1 MRLELD
7 DLQINNYKI
16 YQDRD
21 AFCFGIDSVLLAN
34 FFLRNINTINE
45 NIKVCDLCS
54 GNLIIPLI
62 IYAKRKNYNLS
73 DINISAFEIDKGQTD
88 ISRKSIEYNKIN
100 DIDLDKNIIVYND
113 DIKNIYLNKDKYK
126 NLYNTFD
133 SITVNPPYIKV
144 DAGVSHDNTKINI
157 AKHEISVNID
167 DIIKVSSL
175 ILKSNKKL
183 FMVHKS
189 ERLVEINNILEKYG
203 FKIKLLK
210 FIHPSINKSSNL
222 VLIMAVK
229 GGKDGIKVSNPLI
242 VFDENNNYTKDIKN
256 IYGDNKE
263 YN

>member
-34 FFLRNINTINE
+34 FFLRNINTLND

-54 GNLIIPLI
+54 GNIIIPLI
-62 IYAKRKNYNLS
+62 IYAKRNKFNLS
-73 DINISAFEIDKGQTD
+73 NVKISTFEIDKDQTE
-88 ISRKSIEYNKIN
+88 ISKKSIDYNKKNDN
-100 DIDLDKNIIVYND
+100 DIDKNIIIYND
-113 DIKNIYLNKDKYK
+113 DIKNIFLDKEKYK
-126 NLYNTFD
+126 KLYNSFD
-133 SITVNPPYIKV
+133 CITVNPPYIKV
-144 DAGVSHDNTKINI
+144 DAGVTHDNTKMNI
-157 AKHEISVNID
+157 AKHEISINLE

-183 FMVHKS
+183 FMVHKT
-189 ERLVEINNILEKYG
+189 ERLVEINNILENYG
-203 FKIKLLK
+203 FKIKYLK
-210 FIHPSINKSSNL
+210 FIHPNINKSSNL

-229 GGKDGIKVSNPLI
+229 GGKDGIKVSNPLV

-256 IYGDNKE
+256 IYGDLEE

>member
-34 FFLRNINTINE
+34 FFLNNINTINE

-62 IYAKRKNYNLS
+62 IYAKRKKYNLS
-73 DINISAFEIDKGQTD
+73 YIQISSFEIDKEQTE
-88 ISRKSIEYNKIN
+88 ISKKSIDYNKKNDN
-100 DIDLDKNIIVYND
+100 DIDKNIIIYND
-113 DIKNIYLNKDKYK
+113 DIKNIFLDKEKYK
-126 NLYNTFD
+126 NIYNTFD

-144 DAGVSHDNTKINI
+144 DSGVSHVNNKINI
-157 AKHEISVNID
+157 AKHEIFVSLE
-167 DIIKVSSL
+167 DIVKVSSL

-183 FMVHKS
+183 FMVHRT
-189 ERLVEINNILEKYG
+189 ERLVEINNILENYG
-203 FKIKLLK
+203 FKIKYLK
-210 FIHPSINKSSNL
+210 FIHPSINKPSNL

-229 GGKDGIKVSNPLI
+229 GAKDGIKVSNPLI
-242 VFDENNNYTKDIKN
+242 VFDENNNYTKDINN
-256 IYGDNKE
+256 IYGNLEE

>member
-34 FFLRNINTINE
+34 FFLENINIVNE
-45 NIKVCDLCS
+45 NIKICDLCS
-54 GNLIIPLI
+54 GNLVIPLI
-62 IYAKRKNYNLS
+62 IYAKRNKYNLS
-73 DINISAFEIDKGQTD
+73 NIHISAFEIDKEQTE
-88 ISRKSIEYNKIN
+88 ISKKSVKLNKN
-100 DIDLDKNIIVYND
+100 IDENIDKNIKIYND
-113 DIKNIYLNKDKYK
+113 DINNIIINKEEYK
-126 NLYNTFD
+126 KIYNTFD

-144 DAGVSHDNTKINI
+144 NAGISHENTKINI
-157 AKHEISVNID
+157 AKHEIFVSLE

-175 ILKSNKKL
+175 LLKSNKKL
-183 FMVHKS
+183 FMVHRT
-189 ERLVEINNILEKYG
+189 ERLIEINNVLEKYN
-203 FKIKLLK
+203 FKIKLIK
-210 FIHPSINKSSNL
+210 FIYPNINKSSNL

-256 IYGDNKE
+256 IYGKLEE